1 MIYTFYSY
9 KGGVGRTHLLTNLA
23 AYLCYY
29 QKRKILLIDW
39 DLEAPGLHFYF
50 NKKNKDIKT
59 KGLID
64 LLNHFLAQRLEAN
77 PDNPIKESDLLF
89 PDENYI
95 QNLVKI
101 KEGGQIDL
109 LPATHYEEGYHAHI
123 NAFDW
128 LDFYDHQEGGVYLLW
143 LRQQLR
149 NQYDYVFIDSR
160 TGFNDYS
167 GICNVLMPDMNI
179 ILVAPNEQNFEGAK
193 AMAKRIINSEFT
205 KTEIREPFVLPIL
218 SRLDDESESAD
229 TWREKFAR
237 EFAFVIPEFE
247 KEIKPFSKEFLEHLS
262 ALTTIT
268 YNRRFAL
275 GEKIHFNKKNPK
287 PLVAGSYL
295 KVFENIAL
303 EFLEKMNLKGRIN
316 LNELVGDKMILSYKY
331 KLNQNPNDEEAC
343 FGLGLAYQELNRLE
357 DAKMYYLKALEINE
371 KMPEVW
377 NNLGVIYQEEM
388 QHPQAEDA
396 YLQAIAQEEKHYQAW
411 SNLGFLYMI
420 QGELEKAKDCFAKAQ
435 AIIAHQ
441 NEELLM
447 NLAHIAFLEGNE
459 SEATQLYQKS
469 MDKFPSKYDFFSNIE
484 DDFKNFQPQNSH
496 QARYESII
504 EKLKNTA
511 SSQQVPQ
518 TLSSPPA
525 KNAHSSRKN
534 HQSTQHSKKK
544 SH

>member
-64 LLNHFLAQRLEAN
+64 LLNHFLAQRLVAN
-77 PDNPIKESDLLF
+77 PENPIKESDLLF
-89 PDENYI
+89 PDETYI
-95 QNLVKI
+95 QNLLKI
-101 KEGGQIDL
+101 KDGGQIDL
-109 LPATHYEEGYHAHI
+109 LPATHYEEGYHTYI

-128 LDFYDHQEGGVYLLW
+128 SDFYDSQEGGVYLLW

-149 NQYDYVFIDSR
+149 SRYDYVFIDSR

-229 TWREKFAR
+229 AWREKFAR

-295 KVFENIAL
+295 KVFEHIAL
-303 EFLEKMNLKGRIN
+303 ELLEKMNRKGRIN
-316 LNELVGDKMILSYKY
+316 LNELVGDKMILNYKY
-331 KLNQNPNDEEAC
+331 KLNQNPEDEEAC

-357 DAKMYYLKALEINE
+357 DAKMYYLKALDINAQ
-371 KMPEVW
+371 MPEVW
-377 NNLGVIYQEEM
+377 NNLGVIYETELNYQ
-388 QHPQAEDA
+388 QAEDA
-396 YLQAIAQEEKHYQAW
+396 YNKAIELEEKHFEAW
-411 SNLGFLYMI
+411 NNLGFLYMI
-420 QGELEKAKDCFAKAQ
+420 QNELEKAKDCFAKAQ
-435 AIIAHQ
+435 EIIAHQ

-447 NLAHIAFLEGNE
+447 NLAHVALLEGND
-459 SEATQLYQKS
+459 SKATQLYQAS
-469 MDKFPSKYDFFSNIE
+469 MEKFPSTHDFFSNIE
-484 DDFKNFQPQNSH
+484 DDFKNFQKKETY
-496 QARYESII
+496 QAKYDSIVAQ
-504 EKLKNTA
+504 LKNTA

-518 TLSSPPA
+518 VITSPPA
-525 KNAHSSRKN
+525 KNTAANRKN
-534 HQSTQHSKKK
+534 YQPPSRSKKK

>member
-29 QKRKILLIDW
+29 QKRKILMIDW

-50 NKKNKDIKT
+50 GKKNKDIKT

-64 LLNHFLAQRLEAN
+64 LLNHFLAQRLAAN
-77 PDNPIKESDLLF
+77 PENPIKETDLLF

-95 QNLVKI
+95 QNLIKI

-109 LPATHYEEGYHAHI
+109 LPATHYEEGYHTHI
-123 NAFDW
+123 NTFDW
-128 LDFYDHQEGGVYLLW
+128 LDFYDNQEGGVYLLW

-149 NQYDYVFIDSR
+149 SRYDYVFIDSR

-193 AMAKRIINSEFT
+193 TMAKRIINSEFT

-295 KVFENIAL
+295 KVFESIAL

-316 LNELVGDKMILSYKY
+316 LNELVGDKMILNYKY

-343 FGLGLAYQELNRLE
+343 FGLGLTYQELNRLE
-357 DAKMYYLKALEINE
+357 EATMYYLKAIELNAE
-371 KMPEVW
+371 MPQVW
-377 NNLGVIYQEEM
+377 NNLGLIYEATLKYQ
-388 QHPQAEDA
+388 QAEEA
-396 YLQAIAQEEKHYQAW
+396 YLKAIELQAEHYEAW
-411 SNLGFLYMI
+411 NNLGFLYII
-420 QGELEKAKDCFAKAQ
+420 QEQLEKAKECFAKAQ
-435 AIIAHQ
+435 EIIHHQ

-447 NLAHIAFLEGNE
+447 NFAHIALLEGRE
-459 SEATQLYQKS
+459 SDATQLYQAS
-469 MDKFPSKYDFFSNIE
+469 MEKFPSTNDFFSSMEN
-484 DDFKNFQPQNSH
+484 DFKNLQRKETH
-496 QARYESII
+496 QVRYDNII
-504 EKLKNTA
+504 EKLRSTA
-511 SSQQVPQ
+511 SSQQAPQ
-518 TLSSPPA
+518 AVSSA
-525 KNAHSSRKN
+525 YTQSTNSSRKN
-534 HQSTQHSKKK
+534 HQSPSLSKKK